1 MASTYL
7 YRTSGT
13 STDAQ
18 KFTMSFWLKRSS
30 VGSAVNMLYYS
41 GTGGTANADVD
52 FTAADELSVYER
64 DASSSSWQLKTTRVF
79 KDTGAWYHICITGD
93 STIAE
98 TDRVKI
104 YINGVRETSFSTE
117 TYPVGDWTFEMNK
130 SSEVRHIGKY
140 VPAAPYYY
148 DGSMS
153 HFHFI
158 DGTAYQAS
166 TFGETDSTSGIWKII
181 TSPSVTYGNN
191 GFFLTMEDRT
201 NLDLDSSPNA
211 HTFTTSGTLTATYDN
226 PSNNF
231 ATWNPLFRPTSN
243 LPTFANGNTTAVHAT
258 TSGGWRTIES
268 TLAVS
273 AGKWYWECI
282 GGNSSG
288 HIYNGVCSLEWLI
301 EGDPASMGPS
311 GEMGYLIAQ
320 PSYGIYALNGALAY
334 SNTSGYGT
342 TVDAYTSSYDNTDYT
357 SVYLDLDNNKIYWSI
372 NGTIQNSGTGY
383 DIQTGFTYMP
393 CISIYNTAA
402 AGADANFGNGTF
414 ASTALTGTT
423 YSDNDSI
430 GTFKYSPN
438 YGGAATFDSA
448 AKNFMALCTKNIK
461 AYGG

>member
-64 DASSSSWQLKTTRVF
+64 DASSNSWQLKTTRVF
-79 KDTGAWYHICITGD
+79 RDLGAWYHLCITGD
-93 STIAE
+93 STLAE
-98 TDRVKI
+98 TDRVKL

-117 TYPVGDWTFEMNK
+117 TYPTAAWNFEMNK

-140 VPAAPYYY
+140 TSTPYYY
-148 DGSMS
+148 DGLMS

-191 GFFLTMEDRT
+191 GFFLKMEDRT

-211 HTFTTSGTLTATYDN
+211 HTFTTSGTFTPTYDN

-231 ATWNPLFRPTSN
+231 ATWNPLNMTTVYQ
-243 LPTFANGNTTAVHAT
+243 PTFSNGAT
-258 TSGGWRTIES
+258 TCVSQDGSGNYWGSSS
-268 TLAVS
+268 TLGFDS
-273 AGKWYWECI
+273 GKWYAEFKPISASNKPSFGICQAPNTHAYWE
-282 GGNSSG
+282 S
-288 HIYNGVCSLEWLI
+288 
-301 EGDPASMGPS
+301 
-311 GEMGYLIAQ
+311 YLGKRL
-320 PSYGIYALNGALAY
+320 YDYAY
-334 SNTSGYGT
+334 VSDGT
-342 TVDAYTSSYDNTDYT
+342 TYNNDSLGSGSWNTFTTGDIIG
-357 SVYLDLDNNKIYWSI
+357 VAVDLDNLKIYFSK
-372 NGTIQNSGTGY
+372 NGVWENSGDPTSGATG
-383 DIQTGFTYMP
+383 TGAAFT
-393 CISIYNTAA
+393 ITSTAA
-402 AGADANFGNGTF
+402 STPGLEANGYYHFACSDQSSGQDTMAANFGNGYFQT
-414 ASTALTGTT
+414 TAVSSGNQDDAGEGDFEYDVPAGYYT
-423 YSDNDSI
+423 
-430 GTFKYSPN
+430 
-438 YGGAATFDSA
+438 
-448 AKNFMALCTKNIK
+448 LCTTNL
-461 AYGG
+461 GDQS